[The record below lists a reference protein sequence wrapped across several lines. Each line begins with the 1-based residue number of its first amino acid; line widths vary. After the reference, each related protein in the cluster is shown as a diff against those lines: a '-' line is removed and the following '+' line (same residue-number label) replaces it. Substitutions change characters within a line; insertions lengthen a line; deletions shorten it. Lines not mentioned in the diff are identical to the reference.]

1 MINTVKVECDLQTLM
16 NVLNATG
23 NPAVAIQMLEGVYER
38 PSIADEK
45 IGRWDTKKETIVKI
59 NEYGQEETVETEEKV
74 PVIYT
79 LESYCPFSN
88 KVTFTKNDGWKRTDD
103 CTLEWWNALE
113 NPYQFAV

>member
-45 IGRWDTKKETIVKI
+45 IGRWDTKKVKTMIDGYEEEIET
-59 NEYGQEETVETEEKV
+59 KV

-88 KVTFTKNDGWKRTDD
+88 KVTFTKDDGWKRTDD